1 MPYITMEC
9 GKLTTEQK
17 RNLISRLTVTASE
30 VTGIPQEFFMITIK
44 ELPDTNMG
52 FGGKTVEMIKREYQK
67 GGDV

>member
-9 GKLTTEQK
+9 GLLTTEQK
-17 RNLISRLTVTASE
+17 ENLISRLTLTASE

-52 FGGKTVEMIKREYQK
+52 FGGKTVERSKREYQK
-67 GGDV
+67 VDNV